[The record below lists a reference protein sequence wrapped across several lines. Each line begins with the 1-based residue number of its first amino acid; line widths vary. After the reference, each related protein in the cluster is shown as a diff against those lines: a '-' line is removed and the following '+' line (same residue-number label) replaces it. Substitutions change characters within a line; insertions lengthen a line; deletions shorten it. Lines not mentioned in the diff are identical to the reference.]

1 MQNVQE
7 NELHVQQEMIENA
20 DLFLAVTLMLCRL
33 QNRILE
39 ILVKWKKNSQ
49 FVFMPPQAMR
59 GRGYY
64 VFIVSRCPR
73 ANIGM
78 SFTKFASH

>member
-39 ILVKWKKNSQ
+39 ILVK
-49 FVFMPPQAMR
+49 
-59 GRGYY
+59 
-64 VFIVSRCPR
+64 
-73 ANIGM
+73 
-78 SFTKFASH
+78 